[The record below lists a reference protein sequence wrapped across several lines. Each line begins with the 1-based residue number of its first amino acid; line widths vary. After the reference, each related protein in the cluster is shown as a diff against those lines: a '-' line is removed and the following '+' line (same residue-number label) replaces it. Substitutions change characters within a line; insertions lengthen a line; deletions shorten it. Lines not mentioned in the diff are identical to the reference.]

1 MILDVDVSEVEFD
14 VLYEEYDEYEGEEY
28 EGEEYDEEFEGEEY
42 EEYVVVFNFFD
53 YDFISLLFLVG
64 VNWEY

>member
-14 VLYEEYDEYEGEEY
+14 VLYDEY
-28 EGEEYDEEFEGEEY
+28 EGEEYDEEYEGEEY